1 MTSDSQYPKV
11 SFDPNAPILK
21 IALMAN
27 GSIMVD
33 GAPSNLDL
41 LRTSISSIAQR
52 KGMVWYYREAAH
64 AQAPPE
70 AVEIM
75 RLIGKNR
82 VPVRLSTQP
91 DYSDSV
97 GRDGKPVGRDGTPIQ
112 QPSLQSPAENG
123 EDKFGPV
130 RTKAAQ
136 GQLVV
141 VRPDGK
147 FLLFPGLRV
156 DSVSAEM
163 VAAVE
168 RMLPS
173 AIKRNVAVIA
183 DTVWAKVETPTLE
196 MASLAVPFFG
206 LLMGFTS
213 IGHSVWLFDGAAN
226 VFTPGCRLADVLIVD
241 SARVSDLPSDWRRDA
256 AREMRNPQILLH
268 DRNTH
273 QFRRP

>member
-1 MTSDSQYPKV
+1 MTSDSQYPKI
-11 SFDPNAPILK
+11 SLDPNAPILK

-33 GAPSNLDL
+33 GAPSNLDS

-52 KGMVWYYREAAH
+52 KGRVWYYREAAH

-75 RLIGKNR
+75 RLIVKNR

-112 QPSLQSPAENG
+112 QHSLQSPAENG

-130 RTKAAQ
+130 RTKAAH

-156 DSVSAEM
+156 DNVRAEM
-163 VAAVE
+163 VASVE

-173 AIKRNVAVIA
+173 TTKRNVAVIA
-183 DTVWAKVETPTLE
+183 DTIWAKVELPTLE
-196 MASLAVPFFG
+196 MANHAVPFFG

-226 VFTPGCRLADVLIVD
+226 VFASGCRLADVLIVD
-241 SARVSDLPSDWRRDA
+241 SARVSDLPSDWQRDA